1 MGWRKLL
8 MEIYYPEILSRKK
21 AINMTGLSRKTLEKL
36 ATNGIIK
43 VFTTKGGHR
52 RYFREDLINL
62 IKNFK

>member
-1 MGWRKLL
+1 

-43 VFTTKGGHR
+43 VFTTKGGHK
-52 RYFREDLINL
+52 RYFREDLFNL

>member
-1 MGWRKLL
+1 

>member
-1 MGWRKLL
+1 

-43 VFTTKGGHR
+43 VFTTKGGHK
-52 RYFREDLINL
+52 RYFREDLLNL